1 MPLDCYQGQ
10 HRPSKPCS
18 KHEVVVQ
25 QHRQQYWLKP
35 SPVQPHTTCCPCSAF
50 GNRHRVVC
58 ASLCFPGFAPRITLQ
73 KEVFLTHATSVI
85 QFTTQPHKTK

>member
-35 SPVQPHTTCCPCSAF
+35 SPVQPHTAPALPLAIGTVLSVPACAF
-50 GNRHRVVC
+50 LGLH
-58 ASLCFPGFAPRITLQ
+58 LG
-73 KEVFLTHATSVI
+73 
-85 QFTTQPHKTK
+85 